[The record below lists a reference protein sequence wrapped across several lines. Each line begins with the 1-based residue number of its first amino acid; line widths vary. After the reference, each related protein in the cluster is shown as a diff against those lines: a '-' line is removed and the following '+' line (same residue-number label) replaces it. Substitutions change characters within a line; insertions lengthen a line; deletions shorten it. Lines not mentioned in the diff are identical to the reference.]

1 MFKEDTR
8 TGLTVKLSAQ
18 EKTQSQGTSKA
29 SPTKRKALGKRTG
42 GKPKRKL
49 QTPRGMSLQTE
60 MEKTINEEKQY
71 DTSTTSE
78 ENISPSPK
86 RQNQKTNTAC
96 NRNTEVDKSLTVD
109 ISDSPRQPYPNQRN
123 TNHKH
128 NREETI

>member
-42 GKPKRKL
+42 GKPTRKL

-60 MEKTINEEKQY
+60 MEQTINRF
-71 DTSTTSE
+71 TSRKIETRYAKPK
-78 ENISPSPK
+78 ISNSG
-86 RQNQKTNTAC
+86 NG
-96 NRNTEVDKSLTVD
+96 
-109 ISDSPRQPYPNQRN
+109 IF
-123 TNHKH
+123 
-128 NREETI
+128 